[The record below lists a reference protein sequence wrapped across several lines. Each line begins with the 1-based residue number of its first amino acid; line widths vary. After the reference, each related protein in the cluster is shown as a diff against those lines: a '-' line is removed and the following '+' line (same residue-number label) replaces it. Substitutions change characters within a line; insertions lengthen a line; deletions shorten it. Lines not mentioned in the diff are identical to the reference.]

1 MPTPWLGGAADSGDA
16 PTRLFCFTH
25 AGGGA
30 AFFHPWR
37 QALLPEIDVCPIILP
52 GREARLRERPY
63 TRIEHVLDPLLD
75 ALAPYLDRPFA
86 LFGHS
91 MGSVVAYETARRLE
105 AAAGPQPLCL
115 FASGRRAPTLPARR
129 EPLHRLQG
137 DAFLAAVSTLNGVP
151 EQVLRQP
158 EVFTLFLPALRAD
171 FELNEVY
178 TPLPGPR
185 LHCPVSAL
193 TGDADP
199 EVDLDEMAAW
209 RAVTAGGFTLRVFR
223 GDHFYLKGAPADLLA
238 ALRADLRRLTA
249 DGAAGNQL
257 VSAQN

>member
-1 MPTPWLGGAADSGDA
+1 MPTPWLGGAADTGDA

-52 GREARLRERPY
+52 GREARLREQPY
-63 TRIEHVLDPLLD
+63 TRIEQLLDPLLD

-86 LFGHS
+86 VFGHS

-105 AAAGPQPLCL
+105 AAGGPQPICL

-137 DAFLAAVSTLNGVP
+137 DAFLHAVSTLNGVP
-151 EQVLRQP
+151 DQVLRQP

-178 TPLPGPR
+178 APLPGPR

-209 RAVTAGGFTLRVFR
+209 RAVTEGPFTLRVFR

-249 DGAAGNQL
+249 DRAAANPL
-257 VSAQN
+257 VPAQN